1 MYIHVANERRRVMQV
16 QVSKWGNS
24 LGVRLPKALAA
35 QVGVADGQ
43 RVEVSVEGGRLV
55 ITPVKGGYCL
65 ADLLANMSPDAMRSA
80 FDWGEDRGRERLDD

>member
-1 MYIHVANERRRVMQV
+1 MQV

-43 RVEVSVEGGRLV
+43 RVEVSVEDDRLV
-55 ITPVKGGYCL
+55 ISPVKDGYSL
-65 ADLLANMSPDAMRSA
+65 ADLLANMSPESMRSA
-80 FDWGEDRGRERLDD
+80 FDWGEDRGRERLND

>member
-1 MYIHVANERRRVMQV
+1 MEV

-43 RVEVSVEGGRLV
+43 RVEVSVEGDRLV
-55 ITPVKGGYCL
+55 ISLVKDGYSL
-65 ADLLANMSPDAMRSA
+65 ANLLANMSPESMRSA
-80 FDWGEDRGRERLDD
+80 FDWGEDRGRERLND